1 MPPNVGL
8 YFRNSL
14 PSKETIKGKMIL
26 MKATPLKISGSW
38 KINFQKFNDNRGFF
52 YESFKEEDLKREIN
66 RTFVIKQ
73 TNTSSST
80 KGSVRGIH
88 YAMVPPSQAK
98 LVQCQ
103 RGSIKDY
110 VIDIRV
116 GSPTFG
122 QFEEIS
128 LDENSASAIF
138 IEEGLAHAFVS
149 LENQTVVTYYVS
161 EKYNPEREKGINPF
175 DKTLNVLWPKI
186 DLIVSDKDKEA
197 ISLTEAKEQ
206 GLLPTFDECKKF
218 IKSLN

>member
-1 MPPNVGL
+1 
-8 YFRNSL
+8 
-14 PSKETIKGKMIL
+14 
-26 MKATPLKISGSW
+26 MKAHPLKISGSW
-38 KINFQKFNDNRGFF
+38 KIEFQKFDDNRGFF
-52 YESFKEEDLKREIN
+52 YESFKKEDFKNLIGRN
-66 RTFVIKQ
+66 LNIKQ
-73 TNTSSST
+73 TNTSSSS

-88 YAMVPPSQAK
+88 YALVPPSQAK

-122 QFEEIS
+122 QFEEIE
-128 LDENSASAIF
+128 LNEKSASAVF
-138 IEEGLAHAFVS
+138 IEEGLAHAFVA
-149 LENQTVVTYYVS
+149 LENQTVVTYFVT

-175 DKTLNVLWPKI
+175 DKTLNVKWPDI
-186 DLIVSDKDKEA
+186 ELILSEKDKQA
-197 ISLTEAKEQ
+197 ISLEEAKNQ

>member
-1 MPPNVGL
+1 MNKD
-8 YFRNSL
+8 YIRDSI
-14 PSKETIKGKMIL
+14 SD
-26 MKATPLKISGSW
+26 MKAHPLKISGSW
-38 KINFQKFNDNRGFF
+38 KIEFQKFDDNRGFF
-52 YESFKEEDLKREIN
+52 YESFKEEDFKSQIGRNLN
-66 RTFVIKQ
+66 IKQ
-73 TNTSSST
+73 TNTSSSS

-88 YAMVPPSQAK
+88 YALVPPSQAK

-122 QFEEIS
+122 QFEIIELS
-128 LDENSASAIF
+128 EDSASAVF
-138 IEEGLAHAFVS
+138 IEEGLAHAFVA
-149 LENQTVVTYYVS
+149 LENQTVVTYFVT

-175 DKTLNVLWPKI
+175 DKTLNVKWPDI
-186 DLIVSDKDKEA
+186 ELILSEKDKQA
-197 ISLTEAKEQ
+197 ISLEEAKNQ